1 MSYPGIDRFRLVN
14 YTYDRE
20 FVIIT
25 TNVSDSGGWETS
37 VFANDPDTD
46 IRDFESLVEQIL
58 FSHKGDANHFKCR
71 EGRRL
76 CSSHRLSSGT
86 KPMKVQARIPNH
98 GQEAKAP

>member
-1 MSYPGIDRFRLVN
+1 MSYPVIDRFRLVN

-58 FSHKGDANHFKCR
+58 FSHKGDANHFHR
-71 EGRRL
+71 EML
-76 CSSHRLSSGT
+76 YKWNT
-86 KPMKVQARIPNH
+86 I
-98 GQEAKAP
+98 EADISTINI